1 MPQHLILPA
10 SFLILA
16 AVIVV
21 AIARDPAG
29 FSLKDWQT
37 ITASFIA
44 LGAATLAYS
53 AAMAKVRLDEA
64 TAKEEDR
71 RKALGLFLR
80 FDFAVDVLRY
90 EADEL
95 LKGTSTPA
103 NPSENTTVEVDSLS
117 LSEMPEIAD
126 AWENLDLFPVEL
138 SRTFYDLRNDLYNF
152 AQFKKDNAGESYPLD
167 YGMAT
172 PGDLAALR
180 DILTDISSH
189 ARTALARVRDETRGL
204 RNKPV

>member
-1 MPQHLILPA
+1 MPQHVLLPA

-29 FSLKDWQT
+29 FSLQPWQT
-37 ITASFIA
+37 IAASFVA

-64 TAKEEDR
+64 SAKEQDR

-90 EADEL
+90 EAVEH
-95 LKGTSTPA
+95 LKATAPPA
-103 NPSENTTVEVDSLS
+103 NPGDNTTVDVDDIS
-117 LSEMPEIAD
+117 LSELPEIAQ
-126 AWENLDLFPVEL
+126 AWDNLDLFPVAL
-138 SRTFYDLRNDLYNF
+138 SQAFYDLQNDLYNF
-152 AQFKKDNAGESYPLD
+152 AQFRKDYAGESYPLD

-172 PGDLAALR
+172 PDDLAALR
-180 DILTDISSH
+180 AILTDLSAH
-189 ARTALARVRDETRGL
+189 ARTALDGVREETRRL
-204 RNKPV
+204 RDKPA